1 MIKLIAPKNGAQ
13 ISILTDVQREF
24 IRRER
29 EGITKSSESYGWISH
44 DMASGR
50 NLSYPA
56 AVMFQWSCD
65 DPTSKMNFE
74 ISLNSDFIES
84 ESRRGK
90 IASVGMARA
99 SAGENGL
106 YFLIADNLLSGE
118 TYYWRVNE
126 GDGKGETFFTPESHP
141 APVSVYGRTK
151 YQGET
156 AVQAALDKYFIVR
169 ISWVFGLY
177 GKNFVKT
184 MIDLAGARE
193 EIGVVCDQIGSPT
206 YTKHLAP
213 LLLDMAQSEKYG
225 VYHAT
230 NSGVCSWF
238 DFACEIFR
246 LTGQTVRVRALS
258 SEAYPSKARRPKNS
272 RLSKKKLAAMG
283 FSPLPE
289 WQEALRDFIAEYY
302 WEDNGDGKDQD

>member
-1 MIKLIAPKNGAQ
+1 MKIFVTGANGQLGRDVVLEAGRRGF
-13 ISILTDVQREF
+13 SVVATDLAEMD
-24 IRRER
+24 
-29 EGITKSSESYGWISH
+29 IT
-44 DMASGR
+44 D
-50 NLSYPA
+50 PA
-56 AVMFQWSCD
+56 AVEKTVLAEKPDCVIHCAAYTAVD
-65 DPTSKMNFE
+65 RAEEEPE
-74 ISLNSDFIES
+74 VCE
-84 ESRRGK
+84 K
-90 IASVGMARA
+90 INAAGTENVA
-99 SAGENGL
+99 SACKK
-106 YFLIADNLLSGE
+106 ADAKMIYLS
-118 TYYWRVNE
+118 TDYVF
-126 GDGKGETFFTPESHP
+126 DGKGETFFTPESHP
-141 APVSVYGRTK
+141 SPVSVYGKTK

-156 AVQAALDKYFIVR
+156 AVQAALEKFFIVR

-225 VYHAT
+225 IYHAT
-230 NSGVCSWF
+230 NTGVCSWF

-258 SEAYPSKARRPKNS
+258 SEAYPAKARRPKNS
-272 RLSKKKLAAMG
+272 RLSKKKLVEMG

-289 WQEALRDFIAEYY
+289 WQDALRDFISEYY
-302 WEDNGDGKDQD
+302 WEENGDGKDQD

>member
-1 MIKLIAPKNGAQ
+1 MKILVTGANGQLGRDVVLEAGRRGF
-13 ISILTDVQREF
+13 SVVATDLSEMD
-24 IRRER
+24 
-29 EGITKSSESYGWISH
+29 IT
-44 DMASGR
+44 D
-50 NLSYPA
+50 PA
-56 AVMFQWSCD
+56 AVEKTVLAEKPDCVIHCAAYTAVD
-65 DPTSKMNFE
+65 RAEEEPEVCERINAAGTGNVAAACKKADAKM
-74 ISLNSDFIES
+74 I
-84 ESRRGK
+84 
-90 IASVGMARA
+90 
-99 SAGENGL
+99 
-106 YFLIADNLLSGE
+106 YLS
-118 TYYWRVNE
+118 TDYVF
-126 GDGKGETFFTPESHP
+126 DGKGETFFTPESHP

>member
-1 MIKLIAPKNGAQ
+1 MKILVTGANGQLGRDVVLEAGHRGFPVVA
-13 ISILTDVQREF
+13 TDLSEMD
-24 IRRER
+24 
-29 EGITKSSESYGWISH
+29 IT
-44 DMASGR
+44 D
-50 NLSYPA
+50 PA
-56 AVMFQWSCD
+56 AVEKTVLAEKPDCVIHCAAYTAVD
-65 DPTSKMNFE
+65 RAEEEPEVCERINAAGTGNVAAACKKADAKM
-74 ISLNSDFIES
+74 I
-84 ESRRGK
+84 
-90 IASVGMARA
+90 
-99 SAGENGL
+99 
-106 YFLIADNLLSGE
+106 YLS
-118 TYYWRVNE
+118 TDYVF
-126 GDGKGETFFTPESHP
+126 DGKGETFFTPESHP

>member
-1 MIKLIAPKNGAQ
+1 MIYL
-13 ISILTDVQREF
+13 STDYVF
-24 IRRER
+24 
-29 EGITKSSESYGWISH
+29 
-44 DMASGR
+44 
-50 NLSYPA
+50 
-56 AVMFQWSCD
+56 
-65 DPTSKMNFE
+65 
-74 ISLNSDFIES
+74 
-84 ESRRGK
+84 
-90 IASVGMARA
+90 
-99 SAGENGL
+99 
-106 YFLIADNLLSGE
+106 
-118 TYYWRVNE
+118 
-126 GDGKGETFFTPESHP
+126 DGKGETFFTPESHP